1 MKATLALGVAAGLVI
16 FAAQAQGGQDD
27 RAAPAPDAAG
37 PVLEWDELAQ
47 GFGGRPVLRPA
58 AAAPAFAAQAPA
70 VELDVVDAH
79 WMALTMWG
87 EARGS
92 GEEAMRAVGHV
103 IDNRRRAGRH
113 GAFVTETVTRPGSS
127 AAGTRAIPIAR
138 RSRQSTFCLATAAIS
153 ACGWPPGRSPTRYW
167 RAGRPTRRRGRSS
180 TIRPMSHRP
189 GRKAWSPSGRSAA
202 TCSSAARAGP
212 ETVVAGRAERHL
224 KPVTL

>member
-1 MKATLALGVAAGLVI
+1 VAAGLVI

-58 AAAPAFAAQAPA
+58 AAAPAFAARAPA

-113 GAFVTETVTRPGSS
+113 GAFVTETVSEAWQFSCWNPGDPNRAAIEAIDLLPRDSRDFGMWMAARQIADEILAGRSS
-127 AAGTRAIPIAR
+127 DPTEGALFYHTTHVAPAWSQGMEPVRQIGGHLFFRSAR
-138 RSRQSTFCLATAAIS
+138 RS
-153 ACGWPPGRSPTRYW
+153 
-167 RAGRPTRRRGRSS
+167 
-180 TIRPMSHRP
+180 
-189 GRKAWSPSGRSAA
+189 
-202 TCSSAARAGP
+202 
-212 ETVVAGRAERHL
+212 
-224 KPVTL
+224 